1 MREEILGEG
10 LDLWDEEDHE
20 FNFEHVATGVLRW
33 KCDVGGCIKVRDL
46 STAKYKCRLCQ
57 NRAIQ

>member
-10 LDLWDEEDHE
+10 LDLWDEEVHE
-20 FNFEHVATGVLRW
+20 FNFEHVATGVLSW

-46 STAKYKCRLCQ
+46 SYSQ
-57 NRAIQ
+57 V